1 MKIPYLLLAT
11 ALTLTTQAQT
21 PFTGF
26 APATQAKQ
34 QSYEQAFK
42 AATSAARFKAHL
54 QAMCQ
59 VPHLAGTPENEK
71 VRDYLVQTMKAAGWQ
86 VDVYPHD
93 ILLPKGPGDIAV
105 ELVEPVR
112 QPLNIRE
119 YIVPDD
125 KYSSHPG
132 LTPGWNAWS
141 GSGDVTAGVVYA
153 NFGRKED
160 FEKLAELGV
169 SVRGKIVLAR
179 YGGNFRGYKAKF
191 AQAAG
196 AAGLLIYTDPDDTGY
211 RKGIPF
217 PEGPQHYES
226 TIQRGSLLTVPFTG
240 DPLTPFE
247 PALPLDGRTKIK
259 RADPATVDFH
269 QIPVTPIP
277 YGSAQ
282 KILERMTGAGVPTGW
297 QGGLPFAYRL
307 DGGPALKV
315 RLMVKQE
322 KVMTRVHQVV
332 GTLPGAEF
340 PDEWVILGSHYD
352 AWGFGAMDPNSGT
365 AMLLSL
371 TESLGKLAQGGQ
383 RPRRTLKVAHWDA
396 EEAGV
401 IGSTEYV
408 EQFRDELSRKAVAYF
423 NADAAV
429 TGKTFVGQ
437 ASPSLKT
444 LALEATK
451 AVPYPDSGKTVYE
464 HWLSSRKPGT
474 DEPALGNL
482 GGGSDHIAFY
492 MHVGVPS
499 LNVGTTGPTPYH
511 SVYDDL
517 YYYEKFANPT
527 YALGPMVEQV
537 FGTMATRLANADLL
551 PYDVTRYA
559 TDLTTHLKAVEERIK
574 RYKPDFSV
582 KTLLAQVETLKG
594 TAAAYEAAARQ
605 HLAAGT
611 PDRARTAALNEAL
624 RGLEKAFLDE
634 KGMAFGAWYRSLY
647 AAPDPNS
654 GYADWMLP
662 AFQYEASL
670 KSTANLPAIEARYT
684 QAIQNLNDRIA
695 ALTQQLGRAAPVGGA
710 RK

>member
-1 MKIPYLLLAT
+1 MKHLSPLLLA
-11 ALTLTTQAQT
+11 LTLSTQAQT
-21 PFTGF
+21 PLTGF
-26 APATQAKQ
+26 APATQTRQ
-34 QSYEQAFK
+34 ERYERDFK
-42 AATSAARFKAHL
+42 ASTSAERFKAHL
-54 QAMCQ
+54 QVLCQ

-71 VRDYLVQTMKAAGWQ
+71 VRDYLVATMKAAGWQ

-105 ELVEPVR
+105 ELVEPTR

-119 YIVPDD
+119 YILPED
-125 KYSSHPG
+125 KYSSHPL

-160 FEKLAELGV
+160 FETLAELGV
-169 SVRGKIVLAR
+169 SVKGKIVLAR
-179 YGGNFRGYKAKF
+179 YGGNFRGYKARF

-196 AAGLLIYTDPDDTGY
+196 AAGLLIYTDPEDTGY

-217 PEGPQHYES
+217 PEGPQHSES

-240 DPLTPFE
+240 DALTPFE
-247 PALPLDGRTKIK
+247 PALPLDGKIKIK
-259 RADPATVDFH
+259 RADPASVGFH

-282 KILERMTGAGVPTGW
+282 EILKRMTGAGVPAGW
-297 QGGLPFAYRL
+297 QGGLPFAYRV
-307 DGGPALKV
+307 DGGAALKV

-332 GTLPGAEF
+332 GTLPGSEF
-340 PDEWVILGSHYD
+340 PDEWIVLGSHYD

-371 TESLGKLAQGGQ
+371 TESLGKLAKTGQ
-383 RPRRTLKVAHWDA
+383 HPRRTIKVAHWDA

-408 EQFRDELSRKAVAYF
+408 EQFRDELSKKAVAYF

-437 ASPSLKT
+437 ASPSLKN
-444 LALEATK
+444 LALDAAK
-451 AVPYPDSGKTVYE
+451 AVEYPDSGKTVYA

-492 MHVGVPS
+492 MHAGVPS

-527 YALGPMVEQV
+527 YKLGPMVEQV
-537 FGTMATRLANADLL
+537 FSTMATRLANADLI
-551 PYDVTRYA
+551 PYDVSRYA
-559 TDLTTHLKAVEERIK
+559 TDLTTHLKTVESRIK
-574 RYKPDFSV
+574 AYSPDFSAQ
-582 KTLLAQVETLKG
+582 KLLTQVETLKA
-594 TAAAYEAAARQ
+594 TAAAYEAAAKRQ
-605 HLAAGT
+605 LAAG
-611 PDRARTAALNEAL
+611 PLERPKTAALNEGL

-654 GYADWMLP
+654 GYAEWMLP

-670 KSTANLPAIEARYT
+670 KSTANLPAIEARYAG
-684 QAIQNLNDRIA
+684 AISSLNDRIA
-695 ALTQQLGRAAPVGGA
+695 ALTQQLGGGAAVGGA
-710 RK
+710 KE